1 MARPTGKPR
10 GITSRLLTASNWI
23 LLIMQF
29 FAGLAVATSLML
41 RETYTAISNDICGDT
56 GPLMNSP
63 VADITL
69 RAESVIVVVLILA
82 ASFWKELKIGPL
94 RWRLAANG
102 GVTILLMLLQA
113 LLMLSIY
120 APVFE
125 ARPL

>member
-1 MARPTGKPR
+1 
-10 GITSRLLTASNWI
+10 
-23 LLIMQF
+23 MQF

-41 RETYTAISNDICGDT
+41 RETYTAISNEIYGDT

-113 LLMLSIY
+113 LLMLWIY
-120 APVFE
+120 APVLE
-125 ARPL
+125 AGPL